1 MTHGSSVGFSPNI
14 DKKTAGRPP
23 DADPRLIRMET
34 TQPAV
39 IGLVIYPGMTIQ
51 DIVGPQA
58 VFSVLPDVTIHR
70 IWKTLDPI
78 QSDDG
83 MTVIPDTTFAT
94 CPPLD
99 VVCIGGGIH
108 QGAIQDDPELLDFL
122 AKQGAQARYVT
133 SVCGG
138 SIMLGKAGLLE
149 GYRAT
154 SHWAVKDQLTELGAI
169 VTPGRVVVDR
179 NRMTGGGVT
188 AGIDFG
194 LTIAAALRGEEAAK
208 MAQLVIEYDPQPPFD
223 AGSPEK
229 AGPELLEKTLA
240 FVTAAM
246 SGEPV

>member
-1 MTHGSSVGFSPNI
+1 MVNTRP
-14 DKKTAGRPP
+14 TA
-23 DADPRLIRMET
+23 
-34 TQPAV
+34 V
-39 IGLVIYPGMTIQ
+39 GLVFYPGMTAL
-51 DIVGPQA
+51 DVVGPQA
-58 VFSVLPDVTIHR
+58 VFSVLADVTIHR

-83 MTVIPDTTFAT
+83 MTVVPDTTFAN

-99 VVCIGGGIH
+99 VVCIGGGTK

-122 AKQGAQARYVT
+122 AKQGATAQYVT

-138 SIMLGKAGLLE
+138 SVMLAKAGLLE

-154 SHWAVKDQLTELGAI
+154 THWAMHDQLAELGAS
-169 VTPGRVVVDR
+169 VTAGRVVVDR

-208 MAQLVIEYDPQPPFD
+208 MAQLIIEYDPAPPFD

-229 AGPELLEKTLA
+229 AGPELVEKTIA
-240 FVTAAM
+240 WVMAEMADDA
-246 SGEPV
+246 VA